1 MTSRALAVSLTFALF
16 AQAAPAQPGEVVAEI
31 RVHGNHLTPDA
42 EIIAIAGLTI
52 GAPVTADTIEQVR
65 KALKASGKFEE
76 VEVVKRFASIADPT
90 KIALILIVNEGAV
103 RVDFEEGP
111 DGEDIAVIKRRSV
124 FSKLMYLP
132 ILNAEDGYGL
142 TYGV

>member
-1 MTSRALAVSLTFALF
+1 MTSLALAASLAFALF
-16 AQAAPAQPGEVVAEI
+16 PQAAPAQPGEVVAEI

-111 DGEDIAVIKRRSV
+111 DG
-124 FSKLMYLP
+124 
-132 ILNAEDGYGL
+132 
-142 TYGV
+142 